1 MRRMLVGA
9 LSLLAAPLPAQSLL
23 NRSPNLSG
31 TWVPEPGVL
40 QFDFLHRFH
49 VGASNALHKVR
60 NTPMFTFALGL
71 PARTALGIHYAT
83 NSITAPAK
91 PNEFELYGRWQMT
104 SPERSRLVVAL
115 TPAYNAASSSFDG
128 ELSADYTAG
137 SLTLSGAV
145 RAMSQPYDSNKARA
159 ALAAGVAVRL
169 NAYVALTGDVASLMS
184 PSPLEKPAWG
194 AGFLFQ
200 IPNSP
205 HLFSLHVS
213 NVDVNTIEGA
223 SRRGFFR
230 GGSNLLYGFEF
241 TIPLHLSRF
250 GAWFRKS
257 PRAAPVTGDV
267 DAQVAA
273 TLTITA
279 MKFPAD
285 TVVISAGQAVRWNN
299 TDPLGHTISF
309 TAGSGEANS
318 ELIPQNGAYVHRFN
332 RPGTYAYYCTPH
344 PFMKGVVVVQ

>member
-1 MRRMLVGA
+1 
-9 LSLLAAPLPAQSLL
+9 
-23 NRSPNLSG
+23 
-31 TWVPEPGVL
+31 
-40 QFDFLHRFH
+40 
-49 VGASNALHKVR
+49 
-60 NTPMFTFALGL
+60 MFTFALGL
-71 PARTALGIHYAT
+71 PARLALGVHYAT
-83 NSITAPAK
+83 SSTTAAK
-91 PNEFELYGRWQMT
+91 PNEFELYGRWQVT

-115 TPAYNAASSSFDG
+115 TPAYNAASSSLDG
-128 ELSADYTAG
+128 EVSADYTTG
-137 SLTLSGAV
+137 PLTLSGAV
-145 RAMSQPYDSNKARA
+145 RAMSQPYDSNKART

-169 NAYVALTGDVASLMS
+169 NDYVALIGDVASIMS

-250 GAWFRKS
+250 GAWFRKA
-257 PRAAPVTGDV
+257 PRAASVTGDV
-267 DAQVAA
+267 DATVAA
-273 TLTITA
+273 TLAIGP

-285 TVVISAGQAVRWNN
+285 TVVISVGQGVRWNN
-299 TDPLGHTISF
+299 TDPLGHTITF
-309 TAGSGEANS
+309 AAGSGEANS
-318 ELIPQNGAYVHRFN
+318 GLIPPKGAYVHRFT
-332 RPGTYAYYCTPH
+332 RPGTYSYYCTPH
-344 PFMKGVVVVQ
+344 PFMTGVVVVR